1 MTSRAVVLA
10 NLASSNIL
18 EVDSTTDRVGIGS
31 TQPTTRLDV
40 SGNIKA
46 VHGNFTGVVTAT
58 SGTFNGPVTIG
69 GTLTYED
76 VTNIDVVG
84 IITARSDVSIAD
96 KIIHTGDTNTA
107 IRFPAADTFAVE
119 TAGSER
125 LRVTSTG
132 DLDFKSAD
140 GVGINFRESGYIN
153 IDSDNDDSSRNFT
166 FYDAKGTGSEK
177 HLMILTDTGNVG
189 IATNNTTYANSN
201 ANDLVIGSSSS
212 STERGIT
219 LGSSVASAIRFA
231 DAGNASAGMIQ
242 YVHNAGGTDYMNFYT
257 SATERVRID
266 SSGRLLVGTT
276 GSSKNATIVA
286 QGNSDNSASSAE
298 FYLQRG
304 QATPADGATF
314 GTIIFGDSGGGQ
326 GAAILSQR
334 DGGTWSGSSK
344 PGRLIFGTTVDGG
357 TAINE
362 RLQIDSNGLIAT
374 NGRAPSSYGSAN
386 LLISGDN
393 STLTIMGDGS
403 TNNSSIAAI
412 KFRVAGATAGDY
424 TKAGIFAKR
433 ISGYNDLAMIF
444 AMDSAADANGVNL
457 GDERM
462 RIDSSG
468 NVLIGT
474 TSYNSTVKGVQF
486 NQSGQAFII
495 AQDNPALQVNRLGGD
510 GTVVSIRNDST
521 QVGTITVSGS
531 ATAYNTSSDY
541 RLKENV
547 VNIADGITRVKQL
560 QPKRFNFISDNTT
573 RVDGFLAHEA
583 QSVVPES
590 VTGEKDGEEM
600 QSMDQSKLVPLLTAA
615 LQEAVAKIEVLES
628 KVAAL
633 ESS

>member
-1 MTSRAVVLA
+1 
-10 NLASSNIL
+10 
-18 EVDSTTDRVGIGS
+18 
-31 TQPTTRLDV
+31 
-40 SGNIKA
+40 
-46 VHGNFTGVVTAT
+46 
-58 SGTFNGPVTIG
+58 
-69 GTLTYED
+69 
-76 VTNIDVVG
+76 
-84 IITARSDVSIAD
+84 
-96 KIIHTGDTNTA
+96 
-107 IRFPAADTFAVE
+107 
-119 TAGSER
+119 
-125 LRVTSTG
+125 
-132 DLDFKSAD
+132 
-140 GVGINFRESGYIN
+140 
-153 IDSDNDDSSRNFT
+153 
-166 FYDAKGTGSEK
+166 
-177 HLMILTDTGNVG
+177 
-189 IATNNTTYANSN
+189 
-201 ANDLVIGSSSS
+201 
-212 STERGIT
+212 
-219 LGSSVASAIRFA
+219 
-231 DAGNASAGMIQ
+231 
-242 YVHNAGGTDYMNFYT
+242 
-257 SATERVRID
+257 
-266 SSGRLLVGTT
+266 GRLLVGTT

-298 FYLQRG
+298 IYLQRG
-304 QATPADGATF
+304 QATPADDATF